1 MKFSERQGIVK
12 PADVIQKEEMSIHLR
27 SSIWNILD
35 REIWQSEGFV
45 SNRQGGVGGGISTFA
60 ESLWELHFKEPT
72 DQIRIFN
79 DSEIL
84 KKIRYRFFDCSWHE
98 VYDFLEFVL
107 TYEPWRKDVTEQ
119 MNLVLGREL
128 AAYRVVHGHVTEIID
143 EVEIQ
148 ALEEAL
154 ADDNFPGVRDH
165 LTTALEHLSRRE
177 DPDYRN
183 SIKESISAVE
193 AMAWHVTSKKSST
206 LGEALRELEKRHK
219 LHPALKQG
227 FSKLY
232 GYTSEADGIRHA
244 MLDEPN
250 LTADDAKYM
259 MVSCTAF
266 VNYLK
271 TLI

>member
-12 PADVIQKEEMSIHLR
+12 PTDVIQKEEMSIHLR

-45 SNRQGGVGGGISTFA
+45 SNRQGGMGGGISTFA

-84 KKIRYRFFDCSWHE
+84 KKIRYRFFDFFWHE

-107 TYEPWRKDVTEQ
+107 TFEPWRKDVTEQ
-119 MNLVLGREL
+119 VNSVLGREL
-128 AAYRVVHGHVTEIID
+128 AAYRLVHGHVTEIID

-154 ADDNFPGVRDH
+154 ADDDFPGVRDH

-193 AMAWHVTSKKSST
+193 AMARYITGDEQAV
-206 LGEALRELEKRHK
+206 LGDALKELEKNQK
-219 LHPALKQG
+219 LHAALKKG
-227 FSKLY
+227 FSNLY
-232 GYTSEADGIRHA
+232 GYASDEDGVRHA
-244 MLDEPN
+244 MMDDPN
-250 LTADDAKYM
+250 LTQADAKYM
-259 MVSCTAF
+259 LVTCTAF

-271 TLI
+271 TLM